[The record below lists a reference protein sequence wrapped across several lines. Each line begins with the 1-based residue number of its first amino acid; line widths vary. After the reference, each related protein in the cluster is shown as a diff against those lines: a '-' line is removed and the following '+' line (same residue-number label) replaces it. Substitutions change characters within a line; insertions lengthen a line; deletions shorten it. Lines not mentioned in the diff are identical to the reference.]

1 MDAPV
6 AGAPPLGGLAAI
18 FAWFGNSTFG
28 GGTATIVELERQLI
42 DRREW
47 LSRDDSHIAYAISRL
62 TPGTNLLAYC
72 VAVGWRMRRLPGAV
86 VALGAASL
94 PAALLAIAL
103 TRFFSSWVD
112 HPLTAHA
119 LNAALAAAVAI
130 MVGTVWTMIRPLVQ
144 RHHYLRTLCFA
155 VGAVLLATVA
165 ELTPFR
171 ILVAAAIVGAIY
183 TEPAGPA

>member
-1 MDAPV
+1 MDSPV
-6 AGAPPLGGLAAI
+6 AGSPPLGGLAGI

-28 GGTATIVELERQLI
+28 GGTATIVQLEHQLI
-42 DRREW
+42 DEREW

-72 VAVGWRMRRLPGAV
+72 VAVGWRMRRLAGAV

-94 PAALLAIAL
+94 PNALLAIAL

-130 MVGTVWTMIRPLVQ
+130 IVGTVWTMIRPLVQ
-144 RHHYLRTLCFA
+144 RRQYLRTFCFA
-155 VGAVLLATVA
+155 GGAVLLATVA
-165 ELTPFR
+165 ELSPLR
-171 ILVAAAIVGAIY
+171 ILVGAGILGAIC
-183 TEPAGPA
+183 TEPEGPA

>member
-6 AGAPPLGGLAAI
+6 AGSPPLGGLAAI

-42 DRREW
+42 DRRQW

-72 VAVGWRMRRLPGAV
+72 VAVGWRMRRSAGAV
-86 VALGAASL
+86 IALGAASL
-94 PAALLAIAL
+94 PNALLAIGL

-112 HPLTAHA
+112 HPLTSHA
-119 LNAALAAAVAI
+119 LSAALAAAIAI
-130 MVGTVWTMIRPLVQ
+130 MVGTVWTMIRPLAQ
-144 RHHYLRTLCFA
+144 RRQYLRTLCFA
-155 VGAVLLATVA
+155 VGALLLATVA
-165 ELTPFR
+165 ELTPFH

-183 TEPAGPA
+183 TERPAPA